1 MINRVEVVMLIDD
14 NRLTNSLNER
24 TLLETDM
31 IDEIIMADSAED
43 ALEQLRLRKDNN
55 LKLPDLIFLDIIMPR
70 MSGWE
75 FLDTYRE
82 MFGEIAARS
91 VIMLTSS
98 PDVSHLL
105 ECTVRPE
112 VNDFVIKPLTDVECK
127 RILQQHVQLSRYQ

>member
-1 MINRVEVVMLIDD
+1 MNNRVEVVMLIDD

-31 IDEIIMADSAED
+31 ISEIILAHDAEE
-43 ALEQLRLRKDNN
+43 ALEQLQMRKLKN

-75 FLDTYRE
+75 FLEKYRE
-82 MFGEIAARS
+82 MFGEIASRS

-105 ECTVRPE
+105 ECTVHPE
-112 VNDFVIKPLTDVECK
+112 VQDFIIKPLTDVETK
-127 RILQQHVQLSRYQ
+127 RILRQHAQLSRYE